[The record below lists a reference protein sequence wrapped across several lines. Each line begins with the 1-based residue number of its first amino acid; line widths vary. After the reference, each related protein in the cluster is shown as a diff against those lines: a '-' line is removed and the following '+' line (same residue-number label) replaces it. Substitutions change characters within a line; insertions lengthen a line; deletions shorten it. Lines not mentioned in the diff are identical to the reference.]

1 MSLFAVIKIWLFPR
15 FKRSVFLRAPALN
28 LVNRQVP
35 WWNGRRSNLS
45 LRTFSARSVRRK
57 GNFHG
62 ACKGNF
68 SFQVEITRCFST
80 SRIPLCTFDYLLNF
94 MRHDFVCNTLL
105 ASSSVQIKMIISTNI
120 HLRKKNNFQF
130 INERD
135 ATIDTF
141 NKILLQE
148 FVINTMSSWFNENT
162 WLIFLNSQHVSF
174 LILTTIIFIPFFPF
188 HT

>member
-1 MSLFAVIKIWLFPR
+1 MEREEVQHFIIKDLFGSFRPEKRKFSRCVQGEFFIPSRDIKQRAVFQPHVFP
-15 FKRSVFLRAPALN
+15 FV
-28 LVNRQVP
+28 
-35 WWNGRRSNLS
+35 
-45 LRTFSARSVRRK
+45 
-57 GNFHG
+57 
-62 ACKGNF
+62 
-68 SFQVEITRCFST
+68 
-80 SRIPLCTFDYLLNF
+80 LLTI
-94 MRHDFVCNTLL
+94 CLISCATISYITLL

-120 HLRKKNNFQF
+120 YLRKKNNFQF

-188 HT
+188 YI